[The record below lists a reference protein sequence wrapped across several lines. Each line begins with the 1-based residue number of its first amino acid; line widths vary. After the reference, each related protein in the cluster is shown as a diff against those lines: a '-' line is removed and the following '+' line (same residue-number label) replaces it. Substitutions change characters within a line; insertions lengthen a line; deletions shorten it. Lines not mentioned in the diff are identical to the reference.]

1 MAESTLVYSPV
12 QRDGVAPRSPRPR
25 NSALGTVDFPLREAQ
40 GIVRDLFRARPALY
54 WLDFG
59 LHVTLGWGAFV
70 ATLLLSAT
78 SPWRIVTLAVA
89 VLALYRAVIFTH
101 ELAHAKTGSL
111 GVFRAV
117 WNLTCGFPL
126 MVPSFTYRGVHND
139 HHKRD
144 IYGTARDGEYV
155 PFGLQEPHTLV
166 LYPLLSL
173 ALPFVLVARFVIL
186 APLSLLHPGLRRL
199 TWERLSSLTID
210 WSYRRPAPTPRDG
223 RTWRLQEFLT
233 FLYGAGAI
241 GLAATGML
249 PWRALGLWV
258 VVAFLIFLLN
268 SLRTLAAHRYRNP
281 SDRKLGFADQ
291 YLDSVNVPGNRLLTA
306 LWAPVGLRYHA
317 THHLFPGMPY
327 HALGTAH
334 HRLVA
339 GLSDNSLYLQT
350 VRSSLWHALASL
362 WRDSSS
368 HPRSG

>member
-1 MAESTLVYSPV
+1 MAEAALVYAPV
-12 QRDGVAPRSPRPR
+12 ESGA
-25 NSALGTVDFPLREAQ
+25 FPLREAQ
-40 GIVRDLFRARPALY
+40 GIVRDLFEVRPVLY

-59 LHVTLGWGAFV
+59 THVGLGWAAFA
-70 ATLLLSAT
+70 ATLALPAA
-78 SPWRIVTLAVA
+78 SPWRIVALVVA

-126 MVPSFTYRGVHND
+126 MAPSFTYRGVHND

-144 IYGTARDGEYV
+144 VYGTARDGEYV
-155 PFGLQEPHTLV
+155 PFALQAPANIV
-166 LYPLLSL
+166 LYALLSV
-173 ALPFVLVARFVIL
+173 ALPFVLVARFVVL
-186 APLSLLHPGLRRL
+186 TPLSYLHPGLRRL

-210 WSYRRPAPTPRDG
+210 WSYRRPAPTSRDG
-223 RTWRLQEFLT
+223 GTWRLQEFLT
-233 FLYGAGAI
+233 FLYGAAAI
-241 GLAATGML
+241 GLAATGIL
-249 PWRALGLWV
+249 PWQALALWV

-281 SDRKLGFADQ
+281 IDRKLGFTEQ
-291 YLDSVNVPGNRLLTA
+291 YLDSVNVPGHRLLTA

-334 HRLVA
+334 RRLVA
-339 GLSDNSLYLQT
+339 DLSDNRLYLQT
-350 VRSSLWHALASL
+350 ARSSLWDALANL
-362 WRDSSS
+362 WRDSRD
-368 HPRSG
+368 RSR